1 MCLFYFCN
9 SDLSLYALK
18 SKRHFHNMLKDNAS
32 DIFAIMISTYTV
44 ISDGNPDAKRLYD
57 EILSGYNKLV
67 TLSLSSKISK
77 FVQQIQYTKYK
88 IQHAGNTFTP

>member
-1 MCLFYFCN
+1 
-9 SDLSLYALK
+9 
-18 SKRHFHNMLKDNAS
+18 MLKDNAS

-67 TLSLSSKISK
+67 ILSLSSQISK
-77 FVQQIQYTKYK
+77 YFQQIQYTKYK
-88 IQHAGNTFTP
+88 IQQAANTFTSYFFFIK

>member
-1 MCLFYFCN
+1 
-9 SDLSLYALK
+9 
-18 SKRHFHNMLKDNAS
+18 MLKDNAS

-88 IQHAGNTFTP
+88 IPHAGKTFTFLKR

>member
-1 MCLFYFCN
+1 
-9 SDLSLYALK
+9 
-18 SKRHFHNMLKDNAS
+18 MLKDNAS

-67 TLSLSSKISK
+67 TLSLSLKISTDIK
-77 FVQQIQYTKYK
+77 IFSTNTIYK
-88 IQHAGNTFTP
+88 MQDTTSW

>member
-1 MCLFYFCN
+1 
-9 SDLSLYALK
+9 
-18 SKRHFHNMLKDNAS
+18 MLKDNAS

-77 FVQQIQYTKYK
+77 FVQ
-88 IQHAGNTFTP
+88 